1 MSNEWGK
8 YDLGNLIRKES
19 DDDAGVHET
28 RARNSSLNVMLN

>member
-28 RARNSSLNVMLN
+28 ENSKCDVELN